1 LKLVFAGTPDFAVPT
16 LELLLQ
22 SEHEVVSVYTQ
33 PDRPAGRGR
42 KLTASPVKQVAQK
55 HHVNILQPETLRSAT
70 AASELAGLQPDIMI
84 VVAYGL
90 ILPPDILS
98 VPAYGCL
105 NVHASLLPR
114 WRGAAPIQRAILAG
128 DKQTGVTI
136 MQMDTGLD
144 TGDML
149 KQSIVPISTE
159 TTARQLHDEL
169 AVRGAEDLMQVVE
182 QFDSEKP
189 PVPQKQD
196 DTIATYADKLTKQ
209 EARIDWREAAD
220 VVLRKIK
227 AFNPWPVAHTSL
239 HGKILRIWD
248 AEMACLER
256 EARPGELITSTNG
269 IPVIACG
276 AGAITL
282 LELQPE
288 GKKRMSS
295 QAFMNARKADT
306 QPGIILGEEQE

>member
-1 LKLVFAGTPDFAVPT
+1 LKLVFAGTPDFAVPS

-22 SEHEVVSVYTQ
+22 SDHEVVSVYTQ

-42 KLTASPVKQVAQK
+42 KLTASPVKQLAQK
-55 HHVNILQPETLRSAT
+55 HHVKVLQPDTLRTDSAV
-70 AASELAGLQPDIMI
+70 SELASLQPDLMI

-90 ILPPDILS
+90 ILPSEILS
-98 VPAYGCL
+98 VPTHGCL

-114 WRGAAPIQRAILAG
+114 WRGAAPIQRSILAG
-128 DKQTGVTI
+128 DQQTGVTI
-136 MQMDTGLD
+136 MQMDVGLD

-149 KQSIVPISTE
+149 KQTIVPITTE

-169 AVRGAEDLMQVVE
+169 AIRGAEDLLQVVE
-182 QFDSEKP
+182 QIGGKKP

-196 DTIATYADKLTKQ
+196 DTAATYAEKLSKQ
-209 EARIDWREAAD
+209 EARIDWREAAE

-227 AFNPWPVAHTSL
+227 AFNPWPVAHTAL

-248 AEMACLER
+248 AEMAAAEQAA
-256 EARPGELITSTNG
+256 EPGELITATNG

-276 AGAITL
+276 TGAIAL

-288 GKKRMSS
+288 GKKCMTA
-295 QAFMNARKADT
+295 QAFMNARKADIK
-306 QPGIILGEEQE
+306 PGIILGEEQD

>member
-1 LKLVFAGTPDFAVPT
+1 MPT

-22 SEHEVVSVYTQ
+22 SDHEVVSVYTQ

-42 KLTASPVKQVAQK
+42 KLTASPIKLVAQK
-55 HHVNILQPETLRSAT
+55 YHVNVLQPETLRSAS
-70 AASELAGLQPDIMI
+70 AVSELVGLQPDMMI

-90 ILPPDILS
+90 ILPPEILS
-98 VPAYGCL
+98 VPKHGCL

-136 MQMDTGLD
+136 MQMDAGLD

-182 QFDSEKP
+182 QFGSEKP

-196 DTIATYADKLTKQ
+196 DTVATYAEKLSKQ
-209 EARIDWREAAD
+209 EARIDWREAAE

-227 AFNPWPVAHTSL
+227 AFNPWPVAHTSWQ
-239 HGKILRIWD
+239 GKIFRIWD
-248 AEMACLER
+248 AEIASAER
-256 EARPGELITSTNG
+256 SAQPGELITATNG

-276 AGAITL
+276 AGAIAL

-288 GKKRMSS
+288 GKKRMTS
-295 QAFMNARKADT
+295 QAFMNARKADI

>member
-1 LKLVFAGTPDFAVPT
+1 MKLVFAGTPDFAVPT

-22 SEHEVVSVYTQ
+22 SDHEVVSVYTQ

-42 KLTASPVKQVAQK
+42 KLTASPVKLVAQK
-55 HHVNILQPETLRSAT
+55 YHVNVLQPETLRSAS
-70 AASELAGLQPDIMI
+70 AVSELVGLQPDMMI

-90 ILPPDILS
+90 ILPPEILS
-98 VPAYGCL
+98 APKHGCL

-136 MQMDTGLD
+136 MQMDAGLD

-182 QFDSEKP
+182 QFGSEKP

-196 DTIATYADKLTKQ
+196 DTVATYAEKLSKQ
-209 EARIDWREAAD
+209 EARIDWREAAE

-239 HGKILRIWD
+239 QGKIFRIWD
-248 AEMACLER
+248 AEMASAER
-256 EARPGELITSTNG
+256 SAQPGELITATNG

-276 AGAITL
+276 AGAIAL

-288 GKKRMSS
+288 GKKRMTS
-295 QAFMNARKADT
+295 QAFMNARKADI